1 MVDEEN
7 NLIFIGVV
15 GNAKGLK
22 GNVQINYFAK
32 DLNKFKSY
40 KYFYVGKKKEKLN
53 IQKHIISGDNFS
65 LKFFDINSREEAESL
80 KNKDV
85 FIESKQLRKLDDE
98 SWYHSEIVGLSVETM
113 KGNLVGEVKA
123 IYNFGAGDIL
133 EIKLI
138 SGKIEMIPF
147 TKDFVQD
154 IKINNKLIIKEMDNQ
169 DN

>member
-32 DLNKFKSY
+32 DLSKFKSY
-40 KYFYVGKKKEKLN
+40 KYLYVGEKKEKLK
-53 IQKHIISGDNFS
+53 IQKHFISGDNFS

-85 FIESKQLRKLDDE
+85 FIESNQLKKLDDE
-98 SWYHSEIVGLSVETM
+98 SWYHSEIIGLSVETM

-123 IYNFGAGDIL
+123 IYNFGAGDII

-154 IKINNKLIIKEMDNQ
+154 IKINNKLIIKEMDNW

>member
-53 IQKHIISGDNFS
+53 IQKHIILGDNFS

-80 KNKDV
+80 KNKDL
-85 FIESKQLRKLDDE
+85 FIEH
-98 SWYHSEIVGLSVETM
+98 WHIV
-113 KGNLVGEVKA
+113 
-123 IYNFGAGDIL
+123 
-133 EIKLI
+133 
-138 SGKIEMIPF
+138 
-147 TKDFVQD
+147 
-154 IKINNKLIIKEMDNQ
+154 
-169 DN
+169 